1 MCFWGKQDKM
11 LRIAA
16 RKPSLTH
23 RYPETR
29 AICRHVYRWCS
40 AEIISMELRIIVNNK
55 RTCFVGWSARFSLR
69 ACGEA
74 PVARGGGR
82 GHLRLLTGAG
92 AGGGGRT
99 CFFSPLPVL
108 RSIFSVN
115 GGWICAHGDQNRQHS
130 EDLPEPPVRQ
140 RPWEAA
146 GQRRRPCS
154 SRRRKEEPCRGRSE
168 LWFVCYFRPKNP
180 FLLVWGI

>member
-1 MCFWGKQDKM
+1 M
-11 LRIAA
+11 
-16 RKPSLTH
+16 
-23 RYPETR
+23 
-29 AICRHVYRWCS
+29 
-40 AEIISMELRIIVNNK
+40 
-55 RTCFVGWSARFSLR
+55 
-69 ACGEA
+69 
-74 PVARGGGR
+74 ARGGGR

-115 GGWICAHGDQNRQHS
+115 GGWTCAHGDQNRQHS

-154 SRRRKEEPCRGRSE
+154 SRRRKEEPCRGVRNSGLCVILDRKIPFYWSE
-168 LWFVCYFRPKNP
+168 AFSFYLGLYVVYI
-180 FLLVWGI
+180 LGGIASKMEYVKLI